1 MAKTKADQIFMDLD
15 IDGELEAFKTGAAFV
30 EANDIKYSLS
40 SKDVLSLGG
49 SEVSRLPELFE
60 ADYEW
65 SQKGRAIFR
74 APVQRVVVELFN
86 KESPLACQNFIAFC
100 TGEKGKSKECNKE
113 MCYRG
118 VPFHRIV
125 KGFMMQGGDFATHTG
140 AGGESIYGKKFKDD
154 AAGLKLKHER
164 YVLSM
169 SNTGKNSNTCQ
180 FFVSFGDLK
189 QCNGKHVV
197 FGRVIEGFEVIDRI
211 EEEAGSEGEAK
222 PELPVMV
229 GDCGI
234 IGDGERGLSSLRLV
248 RGDLLCRPRR
258 AKDAR

>member
-86 KESPLACQNFIAFC
+86 KESPLACQNFITFC

-140 AGGESIYGKKFKDD
+140 AGGKSIYGKKF
-154 AAGLKLKHER
+154 
-164 YVLSM
+164 
-169 SNTGKNSNTCQ
+169 
-180 FFVSFGDLK
+180 
-189 QCNGKHVV
+189 KHVV

>member
-1 MAKTKADQIFMDLD
+1 MAKTKADKVFLD
-15 IDGELEAFKTGAAFV
+15 IDINQELAAFELGKAFV

-40 SKDVLSLGG
+40 SKDVLALGG

-74 APVQRVVVELFN
+74 PPDQRVVVELFV
-86 KESPLACQNFIAFC
+86 KDAPMACQNFIAFV

-140 AGGESIYGKKFKDD
+140 AGGESIFGKKFKDD
-154 AAGLKLKHER
+154 PAGLKIKHER

-180 FFVSFGDLK
+180 FFISFGDLK

-197 FGRVIEGFEVIDRI
+197 FGRVIEGFEVIDRV
-211 EEEAGSEGEAK
+211 EEEAACEGEGK
-222 PELPVMV
+222 PLLYTHIV
-229 GDCGI
+229 DCGI
-234 IGDGERGLSSLRLV
+234 VG
-248 RGDLLCRPRR
+248 
-258 AKDAR
+258 